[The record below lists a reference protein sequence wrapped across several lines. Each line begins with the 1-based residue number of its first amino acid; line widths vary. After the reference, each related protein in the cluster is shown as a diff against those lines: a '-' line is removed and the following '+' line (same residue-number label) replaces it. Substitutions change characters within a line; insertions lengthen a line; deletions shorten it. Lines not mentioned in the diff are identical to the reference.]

1 MCGGVP
7 LKSEVIRIRGRQ
19 IDLQVFE
26 STIGLKVG
34 DDTEFSSELLSATLG
49 PGMLGMI
56 YDGLQNPLQ
65 ELEND
70 QGFFLRRGQYL
81 PALDQK
87 KLWDFEP
94 MVKAGAQVRAGHY
107 LGQVTEGL
115 FPHPIM
121 APLRL
126 LGAWEVKEIKA
137 AGPYTVNE
145 TIAILKSL
153 DSQAVQE
160 VNVTLKQEWPVKRP
174 MRIYEERLLPDT
186 QLLTQCRLIDIFFPM
201 AEGGTACIPGPF
213 GAGKTVLQQIIS
225 RYAQTDI
232 VIIVA
237 CGERAGEVVETIRE
251 FPELEDP
258 KTGRSLME
266 RTIIICNT
274 SSMPV
279 AAREASIYTGVT
291 LGEYYRQLG
300 LKVLLLADSTSR
312 WAQALR
318 ESSARMEEIPGE
330 EAFPAYLESRIA
342 AVYERAGK
350 VRLHNDESGSL
361 TMIGT
366 VSPAPVFETVTENGT
381 GYEPDDDR
389 GDGKSLAE
397 LDDQRQPLDFI
408 SELLSQKVGNQIED
422 EAITGVA
429 QADPEEQDHKRGKE
443 IGRIQMAV
451 FGVAVKLQQRLN
463 ALDEPVVPD
472 EHRGLLVVEGIS
484 RYKPQRQFAR
494 RHFLPEGRLLIPRDP
509 SLQAKQVGL
518 LMQSRHVARI
528 GRLVERGNQL
538 FLKHFGAFG
547 DAGQVDRQRSH
558 LLRKPADFLFDFV
571 KAVFGPVEHLG
582 LRDIRR
588 ITDGSRVEQNRLLF
602 GNHYFNEKTLRR
614 LKFRPL
620 LRLHAVAA
628 DNDAGLFEYMNMGEI
643 EISP

>member
-1 MCGGVP
+1 MAWRFDVKGPTHGRIVAVNGPLVTCEVGEGWEVLQNEVAYVTCGEVP
-7 LKSEVIRIRGRQ
+7 LKAEVIRIRGRQ

-26 STIGLKVG
+26 STTGLKVG
-34 DDTEFSSELLSATLG
+34 NQVDFSSELLSATLG

-56 YDGLQNPLQ
+56 YDGLQNPLK

-94 MVKAGAQVRAGHY
+94 TVKAGAQVRPGHY

-126 LGAWEVKEIKA
+126 QGTWEVREIKPR
-137 AGPYTVNE
+137 GQYTVND
-145 TIAILKSL
+145 TIAILKST
-153 DSQAVQE
+153 DSSQSAQE
-160 VNVTLKQEWPVKRP
+160 VSVTMKQEWPVKMP
-174 MRIYEERLLPDT
+174 MRKYEERLLPDT

-258 KTGRSLME
+258 KTGKSLMD
-266 RTIIICNT
+266 RTVIICNT

-279 AAREASIYTGVT
+279 AAREASIYTGIT

-342 AVYERAGK
+342 AVYERAG
-350 VRLHNDESGSL
+350 LSNS
-361 TMIGT
+361 TTIT
-366 VSPAPVFETVTENGT
+366 
-381 GYEPDDDR
+381 R
-389 GDGKSLAE
+389 G
-397 LDDQRQPLDFI
+397 
-408 SELLSQKVGNQIED
+408 
-422 EAITGVA
+422 
-429 QADPEEQDHKRGKE
+429 H
-443 IGRIQMAV
+443 
-451 FGVAVKLQQRLN
+451 
-463 ALDEPVVPD
+463 
-472 EHRGLLVVEGIS
+472 
-484 RYKPQRQFAR
+484 
-494 RHFLPEGRLLIPRDP
+494 
-509 SLQAKQVGL
+509 
-518 LMQSRHVARI
+518 
-528 GRLVERGNQL
+528 
-538 FLKHFGAFG
+538 
-547 DAGQVDRQRSH
+547 
-558 LLRKPADFLFDFV
+558 
-571 KAVFGPVEHLG
+571 
-582 LRDIRR
+582 
-588 ITDGSRVEQNRLLF
+588 
-602 GNHYFNEKTLRR
+602 
-614 LKFRPL
+614 
-620 LRLHAVAA
+620 
-628 DNDAGLFEYMNMGEI
+628 
-643 EISP
+643 